1 MSEAIILPFD
11 PTNFAATWDHPPGAA
26 PRSITIKPGLK
37 ILSFWLI
44 SINL

>member
-1 MSEAIILPFD
+1 MSEATILPSG
-11 PTNFAATWDHPPGAA
+11 PTNFAATCDHPPGAA
-26 PRSITIKPGLK
+26 PRSTTIKPGLK